1 MAKAKK
7 DATYLNVYIEKSTV
21 ERLTKLCEEF
31 GGNKSTANTGAA
43 EKTDRNSGCIDFQ
56 KAKDVLNEKYTY
68 AENLFFKLDTD
79 KKIIKKAR
87 KIN

>member
-1 MAKAKK
+1 MYQKK
-7 DATYLNVYIEKSTV
+7 LSKKRV
-21 ERLTKLCEEF
+21 EA
-31 GGNKSTANTGAA
+31 ANTGAA

-79 KKIIKKAR
+79 RKTIKKAR
-87 KIN
+87 KVN

>member
-1 MAKAKK
+1 MKA
-7 DATYLNVYIEKSTV
+7 
-21 ERLTKLCEEF
+21 
-31 GGNKSTANTGAA
+31 ANTGAA

-79 KKIIKKAR
+79 RETIKKAR
-87 KIN
+87 KVN